1 MFGFLYMPIL
11 ATVSL
16 IRRRAWKIVVAIDLF
31 KILAVGFNTHKI
43 GKVSLTSNAIHTV

>member
-1 MFGFLYMPIL
+1 MPIL

-16 IRRRAWKIVVAIDLF
+16 ISRRAWEIVVAINLF